1 MIYEVEGDIM
11 LTRAQVIVHNVAT
24 GDAMTRGVARKLKEA
39 FPAMV
44 EAFQAWCE
52 ETNAEPGDIWLWQA
66 ADKTQIVNLITHEG
80 DDDPSR
86 VRRPDKIALHRCLR
100 RLARMVAEERLKSL
114 AMPKIAS
121 GDFGLDWSEVRGMME
136 SQLGE
141 LVIPVFVYVE
151 DLEGQVASE
160 PGM

>member
-11 LTRAQVIVHNVAT
+11 LTRAQVIVHNVAV
-24 GDAMTRGVARKLKEA
+24 GDPMTRGVARKLKEA

-52 ETNAEPGDIWLWQA
+52 ESKAEPGDIWLWQA

-86 VRRPDKIALHRCLR
+86 MRRPDKIALHRSLR

-114 AMPKIAS
+114 AMPKLAS
-121 GDFGLDWSEVRGMME
+121 GDFGLDLMM
-136 SQLGE
+136 L
-141 LVIPVFVYVE
+141 LR
-151 DLEGQVASE
+151 A
-160 PGM
+160 